1 MAVQN
6 LPSAAVQYAREQRL
20 EISAAVAAL
29 GRQWRRMG
37 ADFDAGFIRV
47 APTMLDITRT
57 AQERITV
64 GAGRYIPNVLEDTGQ
79 LKWLDAAATVNPL
92 SLVGVAGD
100 GRPVESLLYGA
111 VVQSKIAV
119 GSGRTT
125 FQALADAGQ
134 WLSMVMGTALSD
146 TGRAAESLHSGVRP
160 VTGYVRMLSPPSCA
174 RCAILAGNFYR
185 KNQGFLRHPRCD
197 CRHIPSSESMAGE
210 RTVNARAY
218 FDSLPTAARL
228 EADNPLL
235 TVAMRREAGIYS
247 REDIFGR
254 AGADA
259 IREGADIN
267 QVVNARRGMS
277 LAQDGRR
284 ITTEG
289 TGRRGIASTA
299 RTGRTGARLMPETI
313 AAVAKNRDEY
323 MSLLRLNGYIF

>member
-57 AQERITV
+57 AQERIAV

-79 LKWLDAAATVNPL
+79 LKWLDAAATVNPF

-119 GSGRTT
+119 GSGRTA

-134 WLSMVMGTALSD
+134 WLSMAMGTALSD

-160 VTGYVRMLSPPSCA
+160 VTGYVRMLNPPSCA

-210 RTVNARAY
+210 RTVNTRAY
-218 FDSLPTAARL
+218 FESLNVVEQNR
-228 EADNPLL
+228 
-235 TVAMRREAGIYS
+235 
-247 REDIFGR
+247 IFTS